1 MSKYGTMSVFPRP
14 RLLLPLLSCSMLLA
28 VPAGAAAAEAALVP
42 QGDGVALRVMSAGV
56 VDETLTATLDG
67 DHVRIVDQLG
77 AVAPGAGC
85 SDVEGA
91 VSCPAAGLVAITVE
105 LGDGSNAWNSAGLV
119 QPTRYVGGS
128 GADIVQ
134 TGGGR
139 DVVEVR
145 GGAGTIHGSP
155 GNDRYLTDPA
165 AAAGAT
171 VLAGADGGVDTLD
184 MSAGSIRWIGRKPAG
199 KPWQLQVRGRAAT
212 VRPSA
217 TTERFLL
224 GRGADVIDMD
234 RFPGAV
240 VTTWM
245 LGAGDDELDAR
256 TTGARTIVDG
266 GAGHDLLASFFASDI
281 MRGGAGDDMLVDFG
295 GAGDQLDGG
304 MGRDALSS
312 RDGKRDRLNGGA
324 GIDACVTLKALPNVT
339 GCQDSD
345 RRISIEKHLRI

>member
-1 MSKYGTMSVFPRP
+1 MFAFPRP
-14 RLLLPLLSCSMLLA
+14 RLLLPFLSCSMLLA

-42 QGDGVALRVMSAGV
+42 QGDGLALRVTSAGAV
-56 VDETLTATLDG
+56 NESVTATLDG
-67 DHVRIVDQLG
+67 DHVRIVDQFG
-77 AVAPGAGC
+77 AVAAGAGC

-91 VSCPAAGLVAITVE
+91 VACPAAGLVAITVE

-119 QPTRYVGGS
+119 QPTSYVGGS
-128 GADIVQ
+128 GSDVVR

-139 DVVEVR
+139 DVVAVR

-155 GNDRYLTDPA
+155 GNDRYVTDPA

-171 VLAGADGGVDTLD
+171 VLAGVDGGVDTLD

-212 VRPSA
+212 VRPSV

-224 GRGADVIDMD
+224 GRGADLVDMD
-234 RFPGAV
+234 RFPGAA
-240 VTTWM
+240 VTTWL
-245 LGAGDDELDAR
+245 LGAGDDEFDAR

-266 GAGHDLLASFFASDI
+266 GVGHDLLTSLSASDI
-281 MRGGAGDDMLVDFG
+281 MRGGAGDDVLLDFG
-295 GAGDQLDGG
+295 GAGDLLDGG
-304 MGRDALSS
+304 IGRDAFSS

-324 GIDACVTLKALPNVT
+324 GVDACVTLKALANMT
-339 GCQDSD
+339 GCQSTD
-345 RRISIEKHLRI
+345 RRTSIERNLRI